1 MTDISPNPIDNPI
14 PVMYC
19 ADHPDIET
27 GLRCKR
33 CDKPICAKCAVRT
46 PTGYLC
52 KECVRLQQK
61 VFDTAKGYDYPIVFF
76 LTGILSG
83 IGSLIATR
91 LGFFVILIAPVVGV
105 IIAEVV
111 RAVVRRR
118 RSKRLF
124 LLVAISTV
132 LGGLPMLG
140 LSILLGDLWGVLL
153 QAVYV
158 FAAATTAYQRL
169 WGINIG

>member
-1 MTDISPNPIDNPI
+1 MTEIYPNSKEKAI

-19 ADHPDIET
+19 ANHPDIET

-33 CDKPICAKCAVRT
+33 CDKPICSKCAVGT

-61 VFDTAKGYDYPIVFF
+61 VFDTAKGYDYPIVFI
-76 LTGILSG
+76 LAGILSG
-83 IGSLIATR
+83 IGSVIAAR

-105 IIAEVV
+105 IIAEVI
-111 RAVVRRR
+111 RAVLSKR

-124 LLVAISTV
+124 SVVAISTV

-140 LSILLGDLWGVLL
+140 LSILLGNLWGILL
-153 QAVYV
+153 QSVYV
-158 FAAATTAYQRL
+158 FATATTVYQRL
-169 WGINIG
+169 WGIKIG

>member
-1 MTDISPNPIDNPI
+1 
-14 PVMYC
+14 
-19 ADHPDIET
+19 
-27 GLRCKR
+27 
-33 CDKPICAKCAVRT
+33 
-46 PTGYLC
+46 
-52 KECVRLQQK
+52 VRLQQK

-83 IGSLIATR
+83 IGSVIATR

-140 LSILLGDLWGVLL
+140 LSILLGDLWGILL